1 MTPTSESV
9 TLSLRIPKDLLT
21 ELEKIAVS
29 EDRTVAGEVRRLI
42 RRHIETHHKGGG
54 GTQ

>member
-1 MTPTSESV
+1 MATSDSISV
-9 TLSLRIPKDLLT
+9 SLRVPKDLLA

-42 RRHIETHHKGGG
+42 RRHVETHQEGAGGAS
-54 GTQ
+54 